1 VQPQCLL
8 PERSDLLLDAGRPH
22 VFHHH
27 GEVADAHS
35 IVRLKCNSVFAVD
48 HLFPLDLH
56 YQERGATVKCVEVD
70 PFDALDRIGLSRHRV
85 KENRSLAGKK

>member
-1 VQPQCLL
+1 
-8 PERSDLLLDAGRPH
+8 
-22 VFHHH
+22 
-27 GEVADAHS
+27 
-35 IVRLKCNSVFAVD
+35 VFAVD